1 MEQLKKCPFCGGE
14 AKLYGYTA
22 FWVCCENE
30 ECNVDSDVYESREKA
45 ITTWN
50 TRKPIE
56 RILERLEELR
66 MAEYDDSD
74 EEPVYTDAEDIFD
87 DGVSNGKFRAYHK
100 AIEIIKEEIG

>member
-1 MEQLKKCPFCGGE
+1 M
-14 AKLYGYTA
+14 
-22 FWVCCENE
+22 
-30 ECNVDSDVYESREKA
+30 
-45 ITTWN
+45 
-50 TRKPIE
+50 
-56 RILERLEELR
+56 ERLEELR